1 MSDVEAT
8 LPRPGAA
15 NVARHEFASPGW
27 MAQLR
32 SAIDAAIGAAEDPST
47 ISFCSLGWHVR
58 IANGAIDFREEPAR
72 DVDACIEGDC
82 EAIAPIARLLVG
94 GDPAREAEINRLAAD
109 AMAAGKF
116 SITGNLA
123 SMPAALAGLH
133 DAVAGFTA

>member
-1 MSDVEAT
+1 
-8 LPRPGAA
+8 
-15 NVARHEFASPGW
+15 

-32 SAIDAAIGAAEDPST
+32 LAIDVAIGAAEDPST
-47 ISFCSLGWHVR
+47 ISFSLSEQYNNVPGHLSPAGSLGWHVR

-72 DVDACIEGDC
+72 DVDACIEGDY
-82 EAIAPIARLLVG
+82 EAILPIARLLVG

-133 DAVAGFTA
+133 DAVAGFTE